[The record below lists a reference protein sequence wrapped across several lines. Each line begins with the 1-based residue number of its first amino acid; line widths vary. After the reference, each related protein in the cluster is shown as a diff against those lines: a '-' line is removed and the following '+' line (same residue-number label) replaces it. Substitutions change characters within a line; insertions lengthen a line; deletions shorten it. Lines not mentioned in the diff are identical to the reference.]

1 VSPLSPLSPLRML
14 RAFAPAGI
22 GNFAAGFDVL
32 GAAVAP
38 VDGSL
43 WGDVVTIAEVAEG
56 GTASFTCTG
65 PFADRLPADP
75 EDNLVVRTLAFFIE
89 VTGIPLPPLAI
100 TLHKGLPVKSGLGSS
115 AASAVAAAVA
125 LNAWSGGP
133 LDPARLLEVAGRAES
148 LASGALHLD
157 NVAPLL
163 LGGLLLVPPESLPRR
178 LPFPADLAVI
188 LASPAL
194 EVATADARRALPK
207 DVSLGLAVV
216 HAQNLAAFVHA
227 LHAGDRPLL
236 RETLRDLLA
245 EPWRAGLVRGFREA
259 QQNALAAGALG
270 ASLSGAG
277 PAVFAV
283 AEDPDA
289 PAVAAAVEAGFREA
303 GVEAL
308 VRICRIDERGAR
320 VLDAAE
326 VP

>member
-1 VSPLSPLSPLRML
+1 VKT

-38 VDGSL
+38 VDGTL
-43 WGDVVTIAEVAEG
+43 WGDIVEIS
-56 GTASFTCTG
+56 ASPEPAFFCRG
-65 PFADRLPADP
+65 PYGDRVPADP
-75 EDNLVVRTLAFFIE
+75 AENLVTRARDFFE
-89 VTGIPLPPLAI
+89 EATGTKLPPLTI
-100 TLHKGLPVKSGLGSS
+100 TLYKGLPAKSGLGSS

-125 LNAWSGGP
+125 LNGWAGGP
-133 LDPARLLEVAGRAES
+133 LDDAALLELAGRAES

-163 LGGLLLVPPESLPRR
+163 FGGLLLVPPASLPRR

-188 LASPAL
+188 VASPEL
-194 EVATADARRALPK
+194 ELATIESRRALPK
-207 DVSLGLAVV
+207 DVSLGLAVT

-227 LHAGDRPLL
+227 LHTHDRPLL

-245 EPWRAGLVRGFREA
+245 EPWRAALVPGFREA
-259 QQNALAAGALG
+259 QQAALDAGALG

-283 AEDPDA
+283 AEEADA
-289 PAVAAAVEAGFREA
+289 PAVATALESGFNSA
-303 GVEAL
+303 GVRSI
-308 VRICRIDERGAR
+308 VRICRIDEQGAR
-320 VLDAAE
+320 LL
-326 VP
+326 

>member
-1 VSPLSPLSPLRML
+1 MSTVRTI

-38 VDGSL
+38 IDGSL
-43 WGDVVTIAEVAEG
+43 WGDVVTISDVPTG
-56 GTASFTCTG
+56 GAPSFTCTG

-75 EDNLVVRTLAFFIE
+75 EDNLVVRTRVFFE
-89 VTGIPLPPLAI
+89 EAVGESLPPLAI

-133 LDPARLLEVAGRAES
+133 LDEARLLEVAGRAES

-157 NVAPLL
+157 NVAPIL

-194 EVATADARRALPK
+194 EVATADARRVLPK
-207 DVSLGLAVV
+207 ELSLGLAIV

-259 QQNALAAGALG
+259 QQNALEAGALG

-283 AEDPDA
+283 AEDGDA
-289 PAVAAAVEAGFREA
+289 CAVATALESGFRSARVAAE
-303 GVEAL
+303 

-320 VLDAAE
+320 VLDDEA
-326 VP
+326 P

>member
-1 VSPLSPLSPLRML
+1 MKRI
-14 RAFAPAGI
+14 RAYAPAGV

-38 VDGSL
+38 IDGSL
-43 WGDVVTIAEVAEG
+43 WGDVVTISDVPTG
-56 GTASFTCTG
+56 GAASFTCTG

-75 EDNLVVRTLAFFIE
+75 EDNLVVRTRAFFE
-89 VTGIPLPPLAI
+89 EALLKERTTAPLPPLAI
-100 TLHKGLPVKSGLGSS
+100 TLYKELPVKSGLGSS
-115 AASAVAAAVA
+115 AASAVAAVVA

-133 LDPARLLEVAGRAES
+133 LNEARLLEVAGRAES

-157 NVAPLL
+157 NVAPIL

-178 LPFPADLAVI
+178 LPFPPDLAVI
-188 LASPAL
+188 VASPAL
-194 EVATADARRALPK
+194 EVATSDARRVLPK

-227 LHAGDRPLL
+227 LHAGDRALL

-245 EPWRAGLVRGFREA
+245 EPFRAGLVRGFREA
-259 QQNALAAGALG
+259 QQNALEAGALG

-283 AEDPDA
+283 AEDDDA
-289 PAVAAAVEAGFREA
+289 CAVATALESGFRSA
-303 GVEAL
+303 GVAAD

-320 VLDAAE
+320 VLDDEA
-326 VP
+326 P

>member
-1 VSPLSPLSPLRML
+1 MQQVS

-38 VDGSL
+38 ADGSL
-43 WGDVVTIAEVAEG
+43 WGDVVEVAAADEP
-56 GTASFTCTG
+56 SFLCTG

-75 EDNLVVRTLAFFIE
+75 EDNLVVRTRAFFE
-89 VTGIPLPPLAI
+89 EAVGAPLPPLAI

-115 AASAVAAAVA
+115 AASAVAAAFA

-133 LDPARLLEVAGRAES
+133 LGDAGLLEVAGRAES

-163 LGGLLLVPPESLPRR
+163 LGGLLLVPPEGLPRR
-178 LPFPADLAVI
+178 LPFPADLAVVV
-188 LASPAL
+188 ANPAL
-194 EVATADARRALPK
+194 EVATVDARRALPK
-207 DVSLGLAVV
+207 HIPLSLAVV

-259 QQNALAAGALG
+259 QQNALEAGALG

-283 AEDPDA
+283 AEDGDA
-289 PAVAAAVEAGFREA
+289 CAVATALESGFRSA
-303 GVEAL
+303 GVAAE

-320 VLDAAE
+320 LLTGEA
-326 VP
+326 P

>member
-1 VSPLSPLSPLRML
+1 VRPTSRRI

-38 VDGSL
+38 ADGSL
-43 WGDVVTIAEVAEG
+43 WGDVVTIEEVPPGAP
-56 GTASFTCTG
+56 ASFTCTG
-65 PFADRLPADP
+65 PFAGRLPADP
-75 EDNLVVRTLAFFIE
+75 EDNLVVRTRAFFE
-89 VTGIPLPPLAI
+89 EAVGAPLPPLAI
-100 TLHKGLPVKSGLGSS
+100 ALHKGLPVKSGLGSS
-115 AASAVAAAVA
+115 AASAVAAAFA

-133 LDPARLLEVAGRAES
+133 LGDAGLLEVAGRAES

-163 LGGLLLVPPESLPRR
+163 LGGLLLVPPEGLPRR
-178 LPFPADLAVI
+178 LPFPADLAVVV
-188 LASPAL
+188 ASPAL
-194 EVATADARRALPK
+194 EVATVDARRALPK
-207 DVSLGLAVV
+207 DIPLSLAVV

-259 QQNALAAGALG
+259 QQNALEAGALG

-283 AEDPDA
+283 AEDGDA
-289 PAVAAAVEAGFREA
+289 CAVATALESGFRST
-303 GVEAL
+303 GVAAE
-308 VRICRIDERGAR
+308 VRICRIDPRGAR
-320 VLDAAE
+320 LLEDAI
-326 VP
+326 P

>member
-1 VSPLSPLSPLRML
+1 VRL

-43 WGDVVTIAEVAEG
+43 WGDIVEVAAAA
-56 GTASFTCTG
+56 TPSFLCRG
-65 PFADRLPADP
+65 PYADRLPADP
-75 EDNLVVRTLAFFIE
+75 AENLVVCTRAFFE
-89 VTGIPLPPLAI
+89 EATGVELLPLAI

-115 AASAVAAAVA
+115 AASAVAAAMA

-133 LDPARLLEVAGRAES
+133 LDDAGLLEVAGRAES
-148 LASGALHLD
+148 LASGARHLD

-163 LGGLLLVPPESLPRR
+163 LGGLRLVVPESLPRR
-178 LPFPADLAVI
+178 LPFPPDLAVI
-188 LASPAL
+188 VASPAL
-194 EVATADARRALPK
+194 ELATTEARRALPK
-207 DVSLGLAVV
+207 DVSLGLAVA

-227 LHAGDRPLL
+227 LHSGDRPLL
-236 RETLRDLLA
+236 KETLRDLLA
-245 EPWRAGLVRGFREA
+245 EPWRAGLVRGFCEA
-259 QQNALAAGALG
+259 QQGALAAGALG

-283 AEDPDA
+283 AEEPDA
-289 PAVAAAVEAGFREA
+289 PNVATALESGFRSAGVAAV
-303 GVEAL
+303 

-320 VLDAAE
+320 LLDE
-326 VP
+326 TEDP

>member
-1 VSPLSPLSPLRML
+1 VRL

-43 WGDVVTIAEVAEG
+43 WGDVVEIAAA
-56 GTASFTCTG
+56 ASPSLLCRG
-65 PFADRLPADP
+65 PYAGRLPADP
-75 EDNLVVRTLAFFIE
+75 EDNLVVRARAFFE
-89 VTGIPLPPLAI
+89 EATGVELPPLAI
-100 TLHKGLPVKSGLGSS
+100 TLYKGLPVKSGLGSS

-125 LNAWSGGP
+125 LNAWSGGL
-133 LDPARLLEVAGRAES
+133 LDDAGLLEVAGRAES

-163 LGGLLLVPPESLPRR
+163 LGGMRLVAPESLPRR
-178 LPFPADLAVI
+178 LPFPTDLAVI
-188 LASPAL
+188 VASPAL
-194 EVATADARRALPK
+194 ELATTEARRALPK

-216 HAQNLAAFVHA
+216 HAQNLAAFVHS

-236 RETLRDLLA
+236 KETLRDLLA

-259 QQNALAAGALG
+259 QQGALEAGALG

-283 AEDPDA
+283 AEDLDA
-289 PAVAAAVEAGFREA
+289 SEVATALESGFRSAGVAAA
-303 GVEAL
+303 

-320 VLDAAE
+320 LLNDDRYA
-326 VP
+326 

>member
-1 VSPLSPLSPLRML
+1 MRL

-43 WGDVVTIAEVAEG
+43 WGDVVEIAA
-56 GTASFTCTG
+56 ASTSFFLCRG
-65 PFADRLPADP
+65 PYADRLPADP
-75 EDNLVVRTLAFFIE
+75 EDNLVMRTRAFFE
-89 VTGIPLPPLAI
+89 EATGVELPPLAI

-133 LDPARLLEVAGRAES
+133 LDDAGLLEVAGRAES

-163 LGGLLLVPPESLPRR
+163 LGGMRLVAPESLPRR
-178 LPFPADLAVI
+178 LPFPADLTVVV
-188 LASPAL
+188 ASPAL
-194 EVATADARRALPK
+194 ELATTEARRALPK
-207 DVSLGLAVV
+207 DVSLGLAIV

-227 LHAGDRPLL
+227 LHTGDRPLL
-236 RETLRDLLA
+236 KETLRDLLA
-245 EPWRAGLVRGFREA
+245 EPWRAGLVPGFRAA
-259 QQNALAAGALG
+259 QQGALAAGALG

-277 PAVFAV
+277 PAIFAV
-283 AEDPDA
+283 AEDSDA
-289 PAVAAAVEAGFREA
+289 PEVATALASGFRSA
-303 GVEAL
+303 GVATE
-308 VRICRIDERGAR
+308 VRICRIDEHGAR
-320 VLDAAE
+320 LLDE
-326 VP
+326 SP